1 MTKLKKICNYLGEPY
16 TISTIDGGPAV
27 YRQLNAYYEIEVVVS
42 SQISVYLWQCVP
54 HRELMNIYTRIPD
67 EQTLKDLLGY
77 LSFKL
82 ENLRERIQVERE
94 DLPL

>member
-1 MTKLKKICNYLGEPY
+1 
-16 TISTIDGGPAV
+16 
-27 YRQLNAYYEIEVVVS
+27 
-42 SQISVYLWQCVP
+42 
-54 HRELMNIYTRIPD
+54 MNIYTRIPD